1 METLANQS
9 KKEKKIS
16 KGLLIALGIGAVAV
30 AILVGLASLKSS
42 DAQIQEYA
50 LEGAFREGSPE
61 FELQTK
67 KIVIIKDPDRT
78 IESITGLGTVMM
90 SMTGRI
96 RNNGDR
102 VINGLEVKA
111 TVIDIAGNPL
121 KDKTMIVIPKNIE
134 RLGPGEELS
143 VQITIDGFDKKD
155 DRANIRWKVTAIKVE

>member
-42 DAQIQEYA
+42 DAQIQENA
-50 LEGAFREGSPE
+50 LETAFREGSPE

-67 KIVIIKDPDRT
+67 KVVIIKDPDRT
-78 IESITGLGTVMM
+78 IESVTGLGTVMM
-90 SMTGRI
+90 SMGARI

-111 TVIDIAGNPL
+111 TVIDISGKPV
-121 KDKTMIVIPKNIE
+121 KEKEVIVIPKDVA
-134 RLGPGEELS
+134 RLGPGEDMTIQ
-143 VQITIDGFDKKD
+143 VAIDGFDKKD